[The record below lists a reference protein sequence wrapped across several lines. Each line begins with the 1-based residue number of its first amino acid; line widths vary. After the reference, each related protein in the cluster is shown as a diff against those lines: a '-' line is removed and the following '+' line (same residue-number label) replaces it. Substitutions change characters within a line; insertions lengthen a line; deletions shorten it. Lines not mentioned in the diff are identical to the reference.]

1 MMHTSFHFALAMPE
15 ILLLIMVSAILLIDA
30 FLGAKKRQ
38 LTFTLSLGAL
48 LVLTLV
54 TGAQWLMD
62 VRGVTFHGLYV
73 VDPLSHFLKLLSY
86 IAVFATLVY
95 GREFAEHRDMTSRG
109 GELFSL
115 TLLALLGQMVM
126 ISAGSMLMIY
136 LGVELMSFSLYA
148 LVAIRRE
155 HGKAVEA
162 AMKYFLLGSLASAV
176 LLYGMSMIY
185 GATQE
190 LDLARIA
197 WSIATGEAER
207 LPLVF
212 GVVFIVAGVA
222 FKLTAAP
229 FHMWTPD
236 VYEGS
241 PTTVTLIIGAAP
253 KLAGLAMVLR
263 LLIEGLHGVAL
274 DWQPMLIV
282 LAVLSLAIGNIAAIA
297 QTNFKRMLAYSTIA
311 HMGFVFLGLL
321 SGVVENNPVVASE
334 AYGASVFYMVS
345 YVLTT
350 LSTLGIIMLLSRQ
363 GFDFELI
370 SDFKGLNRRSPVFAG
385 VLLVAMFSLT
395 GIPPMIGFYA
405 KLAILQVLVGAGHV
419 WLAVLAVMFSLV
431 GAFYYLRV
439 VKMAYFDDPV
449 DEAPVAIHKAP
460 LSEGVMSINGLLI
473 IGLGILPGGLM
484 ALCVRV
490 IDSSL
495 FF

>member
-30 FLGAKKRQ
+30 FLDAQKRQ

-48 LVLTLV
+48 VVLMLV
-54 TGAQWLMD
+54 TGVQWLMD

-162 AMKYFLLGSLASAV
+162 AMKYFLLGALASAV

-185 GATQE
+185 GATGE

-197 WSIATGEAER
+197 WAVKNGDAEH

-212 GVVFIVAGVA
+212 GVVFIVSGLA
-222 FKLTAAP
+222 FKLAAAP

-236 VYEGS
+236 VYHGA
-241 PTTVTLIIGAAP
+241 PTTVTLIVAAAP
-253 KLAGLAMVLR
+253 KFAALVITLR
-263 LLIEGLHGVAL
+263 LLIEGLHGIAV
-274 DWQPMLIV
+274 DWQPMLV
-282 LAVLSLAIGNIAAIA
+282 
-297 QTNFKRMLAYSTIA
+297 
-311 HMGFVFLGLL
+311 
-321 SGVVENNPVVASE
+321 
-334 AYGASVFYMVS
+334 
-345 YVLTT
+345 
-350 LSTLGIIMLLSRQ
+350 
-363 GFDFELI
+363 
-370 SDFKGLNRRSPVFAG
+370 
-385 VLLVAMFSLT
+385 
-395 GIPPMIGFYA
+395 
-405 KLAILQVLVGAGHV
+405 
-419 WLAVLAVMFSLV
+419 
-431 GAFYYLRV
+431 
-439 VKMAYFDDPV
+439 
-449 DEAPVAIHKAP
+449 
-460 LSEGVMSINGLLI
+460 
-473 IGLGILPGGLM
+473 
-484 ALCVRV
+484 
-490 IDSSL
+490 
-495 FF
+495 